1 MKWNNGKERAKFE
14 REQERL
20 KNQYMQAGMPE
31 EKIQAMRNLD
41 EQFFNATRREAEHTQ
56 RLDLKM
62 FDGETTDDG
71 RNPLLAKFTDSLTVD
86 LDLSGVSRY
95 SWIEEIENESLA
107 KALKSLPLNYLEIL
121 TMLVMDGMT
130 QTEIA
135 HERGVS
141 QQYISQIFQ
150 KIKNIF
156 IKTLVKKAF
165 SSATTREV

>member
-20 KNQYMQAGMPE
+20 KKQYMQAGMSE
-31 EKIQAMRNLD
+31 EQIQAMRNFD

-56 RLDLKM
+56 RLDFKM
-62 FDGETTDDG
+62 FDDDATDDG
-71 RNPLLAKFTDSLTVD
+71 QNPLLEKFMDSLTVE
-86 LDLSGVSRY
+86 LDLSTVSRY

-121 TMLVMDGMT
+121 TMLAMDGMT

-135 HERGVS
+135 HKRGVS

-150 KIKNIF
+150 KIRKIF
-156 IKTLVKKAF
+156 IETLVKQTF
-165 SSATTREV
+165 WSATT